1 MNYSRMVQMLKTC
14 ELSGTE
20 LDYWVAKAEGFNPV
34 IEDGECWLYVRDNS
48 TAPVIETSLTASWG
62 RKGTI
67 ATRFR
72 PSQDWFD
79 GGSILESTVSVLCR
93 LTEET
98 VKWSVLATVA
108 EHSVP
113 GATLLEA
120 AMRAYILSK
129 FGEEVSECKTQ

>member
-1 MNYSRMVQMLKTC
+1 MPKTC
-14 ELSGTE
+14 ELSGAE

-48 TAPVIETSLTASWG
+48 TAPVIETSPTASWG

-79 GGSILESTVSVLCR
+79 GGPIITPNIMSIC
-93 LTEET
+93 
-98 VKWSVLATVA
+98 
-108 EHSVP
+108 
-113 GATLLEA
+113 LEA
-120 AMRAYILSK
+120 LVEGTPMWSAYVDGNSYCVCGTSPLEAVMRAYVLSK
-129 FGEEVSECKTQ
+129 FGEQVPKCKTQ